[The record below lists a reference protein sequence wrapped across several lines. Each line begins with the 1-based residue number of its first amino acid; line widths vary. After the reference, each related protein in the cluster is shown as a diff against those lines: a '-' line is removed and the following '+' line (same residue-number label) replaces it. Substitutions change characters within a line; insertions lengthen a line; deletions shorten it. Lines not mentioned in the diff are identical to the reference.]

1 MLVVLLF
8 LETISLVSSKNFVG
22 FHSLHIFGA
31 KAEIYACTAYTQ
43 TFIFFSISDESNG
56 LLNRTTSDDQTSQ
69 NTTLP
74 SPSGEALGLPS
85 PSLSH
90 EQQTPPKKPP
100 RLNSTP
106 QQLSSQPLH
115 FRGSTI
121 PDLSPVRTVTKA
133 TKQVH
138 GDHDGVS
145 GLSGLKNKQTLK
157 AQVVTKKS
165 NIAW

>member
-1 MLVVLLF
+1 MRFVEASLL
-8 LETISLVSSKNFVG
+8 EVSSNNFFG
-22 FHSLHIFGA
+22 IHSLH
-31 KAEIYACTAYTQ
+31 
-43 TFIFFSISDESNG
+43 FIFFSISDESNS

-100 RLNSTP
+100 RLNLTP
-106 QQLSSQPLH
+106 QQLSSQTLH

>member
-1 MLVVLLF
+1 MTSADVLSRMQNKACRFIHYFGGQSRKLC
-8 LETISLVSSKNFVG
+8 LNRLHSKFR
-22 FHSLHIFGA
+22 
-31 KAEIYACTAYTQ
+31 
-43 TFIFFSISDESNG
+43 FFSISDESNG

-106 QQLSSQPLH
+106 QQVSPQPLH

-121 PDLSPVRTVTKA
+121 PDLSPARTVTKA

-165 NIAW
+165 NIVW